1 MSEVHVKYRKRRV
14 SSGTLDDKI
23 KQIIKNTNA
32 FVEDVKQILAE
43 NMQFQIIN
51 KLKLNSVRK
60 VVSELCEVSLSS
72 VDKVTKDEENK
83 ENLSPTPAIK
93 MRKVRKPKYQC
104 DQFMVCMIRRL
115 TQDFYANKH
124 FPTLT
129 LLWKKCLENPD
140 FPKVSRSTFH
150 VWLIKHCK
158 FKYRRINKKPV
169 YLERCDIVVQ
179 RRTYLTKI
187 KQYRRNG
194 YKIFYSDE
202 TWVTPDQTRT
212 KCWQMLINDAEKRA
226 LKDVFNGQLLHDM
239 DGYAGGFLVK
249 SGGNGRIILNHIGSE
264 DGFLEGGDDLF
275 ISKKDTR
282 DYHGNMNFERYII
295 WFKKVLTLVPDK
307 SVLILDQA
315 PYHKKRVEGTIMP
328 TMAWLKADIISW
340 LQKQNIEIPDGISSF
355 ICLTKSQLILL
366 SKLKPVKPK
375 FIVEDLAERCGKDV
389 KVLWLPVAHCE
400 FNPIELVWA
409 NIKGYVA
416 KNNNGKSLTEMF
428 NLTVQA
434 LETITADLWK
444 NCIRHAIKYED
455 VMWERDH
462 IIDNFIDDALSS
474 VVIPLRDNDTS
485 GSSTDDTDDESES
498 DSFNI
503 FDSD

>member
-1 MSEVHVKYRKRRV
+1 MSEVLVKQRKRRF
-14 SSGTLDDKI
+14 SGTLDDKI
-23 KQIIKNTNA
+23 KQVIKNTNE
-32 FVEDVKQILAE
+32 FLEKVRVTLAK
-43 NMQFQIIN
+43 NMQFETIN
-51 KLKLNSVRK
+51 RLKLNNVRK
-60 VVSELCEVSLSS
+60 KVSELCDVSFHS
-72 VDKVTKDEENK
+72 VYKVTQEDDK
-83 ENLSPTPAIK
+83 ENQSISPAIK
-93 MRKVRKPKYQC
+93 MRKPRKPKYEC
-104 DQFMVCMIRRL
+104 DQFIVSMIRRI

-140 FPKVSRSTFH
+140 FPRISRSLFH

-169 YLERCDIVVQ
+169 YLERVDIVVQ

-187 KQYRRNG
+187 KEFRRNN

-202 TWVTPDQTRT
+202 TWVTPDQTRK
-212 KCWQMLINDAEKRA
+212 KCWQMLLNDSEKRA

-249 SGGNGRIILNHIGSE
+249 SGNGRIILNHIGSE

-282 DYHGNMNFERYII
+282 DYHGNMNFERYIT
-295 WFKKVLTLVPDK
+295 WFKKILSLVPDK
-307 SVLILDQA
+307 SVLVLDQA

-328 TMAWLKADIISW
+328 TMAWLKGDIIAW
-340 LQKQNIEIPDGISSF
+340 LEKQHVELPGNASTF
-355 ICLTKSQLILL
+355 QVFTKPQLIQL
-366 SKLKPVKPK
+366 SKQKPVKPK
-375 FIVEDLAERCGKDV
+375 YIVEDLAEKCGKEV

-409 NIKGYVA
+409 NVKGFVA
-416 KNNNGKSLTEMF
+416 TNNNGKNLNDMLSLTR
-428 NLTVQA
+428 QA
-434 LETITADLWK
+434 LVSIPDDLWK
-444 NCIRHAIKYED
+444 NCIRHAMKYED
-455 VMWERDH
+455 TMWERDH
-462 IIDNFIDDALSS
+462 IIDNVIDGTISS
-474 VVIPLRDNDTS
+474 VVIPLHDNDTS
-485 GSSTDDTDDESES
+485 SSDESES
-498 DSFNI
+498 EDDSSSSSDSLNI